1 MPGLLLIYSAILRYS
16 DRFGRYQAL
25 AGQRT
30 PCVGNGREATL
41 YEASYAACAE
51 NGPSAGAEGAAA
63 VIVQICRMRPGITPE
78 LARLEIVSGL
88 MNLGTSCADFKGAGI

>member
-1 MPGLLLIYSAILRYS
+1 LADTRHWRASERRASAT
-16 DRFGRYQAL
+16 A
-25 AGQRT
+25 AKQR
-30 PCVGNGREATL
+30 
-41 YEASYAACAE
+41 EASYAACAE

>member
-1 MPGLLLIYSAILRYS
+1 MPGLLLIYLAILSYS

-25 AGQRT
+25 AGRQT
-30 PCVGNGREATL
+30 PCV
-41 YEASYAACAE
+41 AE
-51 NGPSAGAEGAAA
+51 A
-63 VIVQICRMRPGITPE
+63 VIVRICRMRPGITPE